1 MRPIKLKMKEFGP
14 YASPTEINFDK
25 LTEGSSLFLISGDTG
40 AGKTMIFD
48 AITFALYGEDSGG
61 LRKSDSLRS
70 TYASDRDSTEVTL
83 EFENQ
88 GKHYSVTRSP
98 AYSRPKLRGSGMTAV
113 SSSARLE
120 RPDEQPVDGDR
131 KVTDAI
137 TDILGMDRKQFTQV
151 TMIAQGKFRE
161 LLGADTS
168 QRRAIFSDL
177 LGTGIYGK
185 MQEELAQ
192 RTLDEQKKLESLED
206 AVRHAANS
214 AKTDADPME
223 TVDKNGINTR
233 ISMISEELGA
243 EEKQKEKLDCKAELL
258 DKQMSESAARLA
270 KMEEMAKIREKLEE
284 NEKDFSEK
292 EEKIRQLQ
300 SWSEQAAKAAEQAGP
315 LRGQAARESARLEDY
330 TELDQTSQKMQSL
343 NSDLSDKQSTL
354 KQKKTEQEELARQL
368 TEARQRQK
376 ELEPVPTRLME
387 LQQENEKLQG
397 RQRDLENFCRE
408 AEQIQK
414 EEAEL
419 AELKQDFLRKFKT
432 EKTARGEAEQL
443 RSLFLLDQAGILAED
458 LQDGEACPV
467 CGSLDH
473 PHPAV
478 KQNENV
484 TREAV
489 DEAQKRA
496 ELARNAL
503 EEVSRAR
510 EKAMGAHDK
519 DSERL
524 FKRAAELLPEI
535 PPREQKAE
543 AKRQLQNTAEKL
555 EQNSQKEPALTAQ
568 KKELEQLRETI
579 PVLEKKESAGKVPL
593 ETLQSAVAGL
603 EAQMADL
610 TKQRDEL
617 QKKVPF
623 ASRSEAEAHVSQL
636 EQQAEQLEKTREQ
649 TREAVNRAKEELG
662 SLQGRIEEQRN
673 SCRGYDPE
681 RHKAL
686 QGQKQKLMADR
697 NQLQEDLAE
706 LGHSIR
712 LNREA
717 RNSLQKLGEAWE
729 KQSQYFAMC
738 RELSDT
744 ANGTLAGKDR
754 ISFETYIQ
762 AYYFD
767 LVLERA
773 NGRLRSMTVN
783 RYELI
788 RQTGG
793 GDRRKNTGLELD
805 VKDYYNST
813 VRSASTLSGGEA
825 FLASLALA
833 LGLSDVIQS
842 NAGGI
847 QIDTLFVDEGFG
859 TLDEDSLNLA
869 VQTLQNLAGDHRTVG
884 IISHVAELEQKI
896 ENQLQV
902 RKGTQGSS
910 VSIHTVAEG

>member
-1 MRPIKLKMKEFGP
+1 M
-14 YASPTEINFDK
+14 
-25 LTEGSSLFLISGDTG
+25 
-40 AGKTMIFD
+40 
-48 AITFALYGEDSGG
+48 
-61 LRKSDSLRS
+61 
-70 TYASDRDSTEVTL
+70 
-83 EFENQ
+83 
-88 GKHYSVTRSP
+88 
-98 AYSRPKLRGSGMTAV
+98 
-113 SSSARLE
+113 
-120 RPDEQPVDGDR
+120 
-131 KVTDAI
+131 
-137 TDILGMDRKQFTQV
+137 
-151 TMIAQGKFRE
+151 
-161 LLGADTS
+161 
-168 QRRAIFSDL
+168 
-177 LGTGIYGK
+177 
-185 MQEELAQ
+185 
-192 RTLDEQKKLESLED
+192 
-206 AVRHAANS
+206 
-214 AKTDADPME
+214 
-223 TVDKNGINTR
+223 
-233 ISMISEELGA
+233 
-243 EEKQKEKLDCKAELL
+243 
-258 DKQMSESAARLA
+258 
-270 KMEEMAKIREKLEE
+270 
-284 NEKDFSEK
+284 
-292 EEKIRQLQ
+292 
-300 SWSEQAAKAAEQAGP
+300 
-315 LRGQAARESARLEDY
+315 
-330 TELDQTSQKMQSL
+330 
-343 NSDLSDKQSTL
+343 
-354 KQKKTEQEELARQL
+354 KQKKTEQEELVRQL
-368 TEARQRQK
+368 AEARQRQK

-419 AELKQDFLRKFKT
+419 AELKQDFLHEFKI

-524 FKRAAELLPEI
+524 SKLAAELLPEI

-543 AKRQLQNTAEKL
+543 AKHQLQNTAEKL

-568 KKELEQLRETI
+568 KKELGQLRETI

-593 ETLQSAVAGL
+593 ENLQSAVAGL

-729 KQSQYFAMC
+729 KQSRYFTMC

-744 ANGTLAGKDR
+744 ANGTLTGKDR

-773 NGRLRSMTVN
+773 NGRLRSMTAN